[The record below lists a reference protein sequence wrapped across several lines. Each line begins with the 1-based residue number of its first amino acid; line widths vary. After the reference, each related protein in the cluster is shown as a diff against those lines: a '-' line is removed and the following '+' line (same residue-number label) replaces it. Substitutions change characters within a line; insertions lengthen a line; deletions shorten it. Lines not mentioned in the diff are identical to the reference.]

1 MNTCPLR
8 SDWPTV
14 TPPWRLSYDEQL
26 QLKQKHQKRILL
38 QLSAQLLWGDSNQHK
53 ALTPSPSPPRR
64 TSFSLLP
71 ILSSPVR
78 EGYRKTSLHF
88 SVNRGMDGN
97 PKMVGFYVATGKAG
111 NIVCVNGDHL
121 LNMPETQACGQVL
134 PGLPPPHPWGPVC
147 CSITEA
153 TGGRLDRIGQPFS
166 TNFTGPTNSLY
177 FQESSMTP
185 CSHEESPY
193 QLLHVKQGA
202 HSLTCSVERGPLDKV
217 IGIELIQQSVVD
229 ARHNAALNQIQNCE
243 FLPGKAEVVLPG
255 LMEVLGY
262 SSDSSP
268 LTTVVNP
275 ALPGPG
281 LIIVNPS
288 SIRRLLYI
296 SCKPEGEAMRNF
308 RELCCRS

>member
-121 LNMPETQACGQVL
+121 LNMPETQACGQV
-134 PGLPPPHPWGPVC
+134 
-147 CSITEA
+147 
-153 TGGRLDRIGQPFS
+153 
-166 TNFTGPTNSLY
+166 
-177 FQESSMTP
+177 
-185 CSHEESPY
+185 
-193 QLLHVKQGA
+193 KQGA

-281 LIIVNPS
+281 LIIV
-288 SIRRLLYI
+288 
-296 SCKPEGEAMRNF
+296 
-308 RELCCRS
+308 